1 MTTMSAFLSVVS
13 QCSNEDWLCLWHSCH
28 SGISLHQYPGFPPL
42 LICVR
47 SAFYSPHFLLSWFIP
62 SLVRDH
68 LSSRGFP
75 RMVHGGGTFSETSL
89 VSKYLYFT
97 LTLDWECGAYCFL
110 LTSIFPFSSFLLTN
124 CTVAPW
130 WPCDQS
136 GPIIKPRVNRGQLM
150 CFPVVHTK
158 WTISLQIEVE
168 EELWSS

>member
-1 MTTMSAFLSVVS
+1 MRTDFACGTVVILES
-13 QCSNEDWLCLWHSCH
+13 PF
-28 SGISLHQYPGFPPL
+28 QYPGFPPL

-47 SAFYSPHFLLSWFIP
+47 SVFYSPHFLLPWFIP

-75 RMVHGGGTFSETSL
+75 RMVHGGGGYIFWDFSCLKLSL
-89 VSKYLYFT
+89 FHSHTWLRVWCL
-97 LTLDWECGAYCFL
+97 LL
-110 LTSIFPFSSFLLTN
+110 LTDQHLSLLLLSVN
-124 CTVAPW
+124 KLCTVAPW

-158 WTISLQIEVE
+158 WTISLQIATE